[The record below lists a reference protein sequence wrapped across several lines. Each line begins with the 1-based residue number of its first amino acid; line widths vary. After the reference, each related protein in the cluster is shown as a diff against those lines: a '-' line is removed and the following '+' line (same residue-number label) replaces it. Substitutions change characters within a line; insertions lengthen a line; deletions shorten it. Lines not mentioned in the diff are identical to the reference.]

1 MSEDILVPLAFF
13 AIIPVSIWAVSAY
26 RAKSHKATIGLLET
40 MANKGEPITPDL
52 VKTLG
57 VRRKPKHA
65 DLRTGLIL
73 IAITLGLF
81 IFAGVIPDDE
91 APTIITALAAFPGLI
106 GAVFV
111 GLWFFLTRKDET

>member
-1 MSEDILVPLAFF
+1 MAEDVLVPLAFF
-13 AIIPVSIWAVSAY
+13 AIIPASIWAVSAY
-26 RAKSHKATIGLLET
+26 RFKAHKETITLLET
-40 MANKGEPITPDL
+40 MAGKGEPITPEL

-57 VRRKPKHA
+57 VRRRPKHA

-81 IFAGVIPDDE
+81 IFAGAIPDDE
-91 APTIITALAAFPGLI
+91 APGVVMALAAFPGLI

-111 GLWFFLTRKDET
+111 GLWFFLSRKDEN